1 MESAGWWT
9 TFFEGPALELWRRA
23 HGSDESRGQAADA
36 ARALCLT
43 HGERVL
49 DVPCGNGRLALELAA
64 RGARVSGLDACAEF
78 VAEGRRRAAERGLNL
93 GGVTA
98 QLLTLLDEYGAAELE
113 AALIE
118 INAREVVHVPAV
130 RQLLEQR
137 RHAAGQP
144 RPTPVELPSPALREL
159 VVRPHDLSTYDF
171 DEDDDDQG

>member
-1 MESAGWWT
+1 M
-9 TFFEGPALELWRRA
+9 
-23 HGSDESRGQAADA
+23 
-36 ARALCLT
+36 
-43 HGERVL
+43 
-49 DVPCGNGRLALELAA
+49 GRLHEAA
-64 RGARVSGLDACAEF
+64 PSSDTLL
-78 VAEGRRRAAERGLNL
+78 RRAAERGLNL

-113 AALIE
+113 AALVE

-144 RPTPVELPSPALREL
+144 RPTPVELPNPALREL